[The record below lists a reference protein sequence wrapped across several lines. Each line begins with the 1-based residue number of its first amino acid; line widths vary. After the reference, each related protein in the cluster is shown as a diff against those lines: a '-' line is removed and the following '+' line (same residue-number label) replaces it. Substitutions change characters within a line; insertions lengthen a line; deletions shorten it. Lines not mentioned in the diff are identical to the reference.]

1 MPASPASSP
10 ARTTPSSPPP
20 ATSGHARTLGTP
32 DGPYDEIAATD
43 QAHAH
48 AEPGTIEHE
57 QAKAMAEA
65 DPETLLDPRERN
77 QLTEARTM
85 KEKAQD
91 LLKDQEQQAKDDDGK
106 TADGKT
112 ADGKSGD
119 SQQ

>member
-1 MPASPASSP
+1 MGS
-10 ARTTPSSPPP
+10 
-20 ATSGHARTLGTP
+20 P

-91 LLKDQEQQAKDDDGK
+91 LLASQEQQAKDDDGK
-106 TADGKT
+106 TADGK
-112 ADGKSGD
+112 SGD